1 MSPMS
6 PCPHIPLSPVFP
18 QFARLGAHGPL
29 FWCPLIATP
38 GVPRSLAVAEDIPLT
53 VSPPTGGAG
62 DPRSQRVGACSADG
76 DGAGSPGG
84 AGTTGGGVGGGRGA
98 AGGTPPR
105 GAAPRQPSAG
115 LGTTGS
121 TGGGGQRERDS
132 RSYGWGGQGVV
143 GCGMGTLRVGD
154 TEGGGGDTGAA
165 TRDHKSCAVGTWM
178 PSRARCGTAAV
189 RHTTATAW
197 TAVPLSATRAGGGTQ
212 NWE

>member
-1 MSPMS
+1 MSPTS

-29 FWCPLIATP
+29 FWCPLISTP

-98 AGGTPPR
+98 AAGTPPR

-121 TGGGGQRERDS
+121 TGGGGQREWGGGIAGVMDGEGRGWWDV
-132 RSYGWGGQGVV
+132 GWGH
-143 GCGMGTLRVGD
+143 CALGTLRV
-154 TEGGGGDTGAA
+154 E
-165 TRDHKSCAVGTWM
+165 VGT
-178 PSRARCGTAAV
+178 PGQRQGTTRAVPWAHGCRAGRA
-189 RHTTATAW
+189 
-197 TAVPLSATRAGGGTQ
+197 AVPLLYDTQ
-212 NWE
+212 RPQHGLRCH